1 MQYLTGRLMP
11 ARFIATGDIH
21 PRRKPSS
28 IMVPLRHGAGMS
40 IFDLRIETERLILR
54 PLLRE
59 DYEPYLAFCADEATM
74 RTLGGVQPPSVAWR
88 GFCSLAGAWQLFGFS
103 MFSVI
108 EKSSGD
114 WIGRMGPWQPQDWPG
129 TEVGWGIRHAS
140 WGRGYAP
147 EAAVA
152 AIDWAF
158 DTLGWDEVIH
168 TIAED
173 NDNSRAVAR
182 KLAAPCC
189 AWGSCQRRTT
199 TSPCRSGASRAN
211 SGGNAR

>member
-1 MQYLTGRLMP
+1 
-11 ARFIATGDIH
+11 
-21 PRRKPSS
+21 
-28 IMVPLRHGAGMS
+28 MS

-59 DYEPYLAFCADEATM
+59 DYQPYLAFCADEETM

-129 TEVGWGIRHAS
+129 TEVGWSIAREA
-140 WGRGYAP
+140 WGKGYAP
-147 EAAVA
+147 EAAA
-152 AIDWAF
+152 ASIAWAF
-158 DTLGWDEVIH
+158 DQLGWDEVIH
-168 TIAED
+168 TIDPE
-173 NDNSRAVAR
+173 NVNSKAVAA
-182 KLAAPCC
+182 KLGSSYQRMDRLPEPHHEKPVEVWGQTHAQWQARRAAHP
-189 AWGSCQRRTT
+189 
-199 TSPCRSGASRAN
+199 
-211 SGGNAR
+211 

>member
-1 MQYLTGRLMP
+1 
-11 ARFIATGDIH
+11 
-21 PRRKPSS
+21 
-28 IMVPLRHGAGMS
+28 MS

-158 DTLGWDEVIH
+158 DTLGWAEVIIPSPRTTTTRGPWH
-168 TIAED
+168 ASWE
-173 NDNSRAVAR
+173 
-182 KLAAPCC
+182 APCC
-189 AWGSCQRRTT
+189 AWGSCQRHTT

-211 SGGNAR
+211 SGLSLIHI

>member
-1 MQYLTGRLMP
+1 
-11 ARFIATGDIH
+11 
-21 PRRKPSS
+21 
-28 IMVPLRHGAGMS
+28 MS

-59 DYEPYLAFCADEATM
+59 DYEPYLAFCADEETM

-140 WGRGYAP
+140 WGRAMRRKRRSQQSIGRSTC
-147 EAAVA
+147 
-152 AIDWAF
+152 WAG
-158 DTLGWDEVIH
+158 T
-168 TIAED
+168 
-173 NDNSRAVAR
+173 
-182 KLAAPCC
+182 K
-189 AWGSCQRRTT
+189 
-199 TSPCRSGASRAN
+199 
-211 SGGNAR
+211 

>member
-21 PRRKPSS
+21 PRREAILHHGCS
-28 IMVPLRHGAGMS
+28 LRHGAGMS

-108 EKSSGD
+108 EKASGD

-140 WGRGYAP
+140 WGR
-147 EAAVA
+147 
-152 AIDWAF
+152 
-158 DTLGWDEVIH
+158 
-168 TIAED
+168 
-173 NDNSRAVAR
+173 
-182 KLAAPCC
+182 
-189 AWGSCQRRTT
+189 
-199 TSPCRSGASRAN
+199 
-211 SGGNAR
+211 